1 MHTASLE
8 ELLEPLEPAW
18 PATVISQRK
27 KITARKRRKFV
38 RTIRRL
44 GRKRGRPI
52 RIHWR

>member
-1 MHTASLE
+1 MSPATID
-8 ELLEPLEPAW
+8 ELVEIIEPAW
-18 PATVISQRK
+18 LATVISQRR

>member
-1 MHTASLE
+1 MSPASLD
-8 ELLEPLEPAW
+8 ELVEIIEPAQ
-18 PATVISQRK
+18 PETLISQRK
-27 KITARKRRKFV
+27 KVTARKRRKFV